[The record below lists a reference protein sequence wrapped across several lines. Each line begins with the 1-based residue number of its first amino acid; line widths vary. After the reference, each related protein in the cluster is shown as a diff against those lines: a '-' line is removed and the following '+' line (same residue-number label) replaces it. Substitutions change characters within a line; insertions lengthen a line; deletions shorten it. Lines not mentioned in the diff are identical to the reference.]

1 MTEMAIFGAGCFWG
15 VEQAFRRIPGVVN
28 VTVGYAGG
36 RIDHPTYE
44 QVCTGQTG
52 HAEVARVEFD
62 PDQVAYGRLLEVF
75 FSIHNPTL
83 VNRQGPDVGTQYR
96 TVIFTQSPAQAEA
109 AQAARQRIDDAGW
122 FAKPVATQITP
133 AGAFWPAEDYHQD
146 YFGKRGGGGCHI

>member
-1 MTEMAIFGAGCFWG
+1 MSEMAIFGAGCFWG
-15 VEQAFRRIPGVVN
+15 VEQAFRKLPGVLD

-36 RIDHPTYE
+36 TTEQPTYE
-44 QVCTGQTG
+44 QVCTGRTG

-62 PDQVAYGRLLEVF
+62 PEQISYEKLLEVF

-96 TVIFTQSPAQAEA
+96 TAIYTLSPEQERA
-109 AQAARQRIDDAGW
+109 AQTARKRIDDAGW
-122 FAKPVATQITP
+122 FPKPVATEIAP

-146 YFGKRGGGGCHI
+146 YFGKRGGGACHI